1 MSVAICFRMAVHLH
15 RLALRLCQLC
25 IWATISSL
33 LDLLRIS
40 HDMML
45 ASYVD
50 DIKLTRLGGQDVAD
64 ALVTLT
70 ST

>member
-15 RLALRLCQLC
+15 HLALRLCQLC

>member
-1 MSVAICFRMAVHLH
+1 MSVAICFRVAVHLH
-15 RLALRLCQLC
+15 CLALGLCQLC

-33 LDLLRIS
+33 LDLLPIS

-45 ASYVD
+45 ASYFD